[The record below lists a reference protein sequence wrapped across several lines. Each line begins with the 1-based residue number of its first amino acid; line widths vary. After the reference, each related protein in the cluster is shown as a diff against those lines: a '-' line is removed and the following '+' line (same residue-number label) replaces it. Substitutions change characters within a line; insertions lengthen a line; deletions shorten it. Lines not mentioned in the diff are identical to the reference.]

1 MGAPMFISIDPA
13 VTTVIIQI
21 CRAPG
26 TPVGSILLVN
36 WWILFD
42 FPRNVIGI
50 HNVTSMNTIVIQLFP
65 RRFWMATWL
74 ETKDG
79 IVL

>member
-1 MGAPMFISIDPA
+1 MGAPMFISIDPT

-21 CRAPG
+21 CRPPG
-26 TPVGSILLVN
+26 TPVGNILLVN
-36 WWILFD
+36 WWIVFD
-42 FPRNVIGI
+42 FPRNVIGT
-50 HNVTSMNTIVIQLFP
+50 HNVTSMKTIVIELFP
-65 RRFWMATWL
+65 RRFWIATCL